1 MDVAQLAAVS
11 TINRGSDEM
20 SKAITVGNVTIPW
33 HKSRYGAEGW
43 PLPGMEIT
51 RNVDRATQVA
61 AAISS
66 MSRPV
71 PPLPEWRLAEI
82 ISRI

>member
-1 MDVAQLAAVS
+1 MDVEELAGVPGG
-11 TINRGSDEM
+11 NRGSDQM
-20 SKAITVGNVTIPW
+20 SKAITVGNITIPW

-61 AAISS
+61 AAISR
-66 MSRPV
+66 MSKPV

-82 ISRI
+82 ISRL